1 MYKNLALF
9 DLDHTLL
16 PLDSDQAWSRFITRV
31 GWREDDAH
39 VALID
44 EHYGHYAAGTL
55 DMDAYLA
62 VTLAPLTRYPRKVLE
77 RWHVR
82 FMDEVIRPAITP
94 QARELVDRHREN
106 GDLCCIVTATNV
118 FVTRPIAAEFGIEH
132 LLGIELD
139 TDDGTPGG
147 AFTGRSTGVPSF
159 REGKIVRTTE
169 WLESLGYAP
178 SDFERTY
185 FYSDSIN
192 DVPLL
197 DYVTHPVATNPDAKL
212 LQVAGTRGWPVM
224 KLF

>member
-1 MYKNLALF
+1 MHKNLALF

-31 GWREDDAH
+31 GQEDDAH
-39 VALID
+39 TALID

-62 VTLAPLTRYPRKVLE
+62 VTLAPLTRYPREQLE
-77 RWHVR
+77 RWHAQ

-94 QARELVDRHREN
+94 QARALVDRHREN

-139 TDDGTPGG
+139 TDDGTPAGR
-147 AFTGRSTGVPSF
+147 FTGRSIGVPSF
-159 REGKIVRTTE
+159 REGKIVRT
-169 WLESLGYAP
+169 
-178 SDFERTY
+178 
-185 FYSDSIN
+185 
-192 DVPLL
+192 
-197 DYVTHPVATNPDAKL
+197 
-212 LQVAGTRGWPVM
+212 
-224 KLF
+224 

>member
-1 MYKNLALF
+1 MEPLHHAGRLA
-9 DLDHTLL
+9 
-16 PLDSDQAWSRFITRV
+16 
-31 GWREDDAH
+31 EDDAH

-44 EHYGHYAAGTL
+44 EHYAHYAAGTL

-77 RWHVR
+77 RWHAQ
-82 FMDEVIRPAITP
+82 FMDEVIRPAITS

-159 REGKIVRTTE
+159 REGKIVRTTA
-169 WLESLGYAP
+169 WLASLATLRLISSAP
-178 SDFERTY
+178 T
-185 FYSDSIN
+185 SI
-192 DVPLL
+192 
-197 DYVTHPVATNPDAKL
+197 ATRSTTCRCWITSRIRSPPIPTPGCCTWQAR
-212 LQVAGTRGWPVM
+212 AGG
-224 KLF
+224 LS

>member
-1 MYKNLALF
+1 MHKNLALF

-44 EHYGHYAAGTL
+44 EHYAHYAAGTL

-77 RWHVR
+77 RWHAQ
-82 FMDEVIRPAITP
+82 FMDEVIRPAITS

-132 LLGIELD
+132 LLGIGSIPMTARRAVRSPGAARACRAFAKARSCAPPRGWHPLA
-139 TDDGTPGG
+139 TLRLISSAPTSIATRSTTCRCWITSRIRSPPIPTPGCCTWQ
-147 AFTGRSTGVPSF
+147 AR
-159 REGKIVRTTE
+159 
-169 WLESLGYAP
+169 
-178 SDFERTY
+178 
-185 FYSDSIN
+185 
-192 DVPLL
+192 
-197 DYVTHPVATNPDAKL
+197 
-212 LQVAGTRGWPVM
+212 AGG
-224 KLF
+224 LS